1 MTVTELICRC
11 RALGIDLTAN
21 ADGNLDWESDSDPP
35 AEILKALAEHK
46 GELWRILASHA
57 NAESLAPGPAKAEA
71 EPANDVH
78 SIGAHAGDHCPIFA
92 LIGATGHSVRVSSL
106 DLLPEGTTYICREG
120 DKAWTCYP

>member
-57 NAESLAPGPAKAEA
+57 NAESWCQGQPKPKRSRPMTSIRL
-71 EPANDVH
+71 VH
-78 SIGAHAGDHCPIFA
+78 TLETTA
-92 LIGATGHSVRVSSL
+92 RSS
-106 DLLPEGTTYICREG
+106 P
-120 DKAWTCYP
+120 